1 MRVHLSEEST
11 IDAVNGEA
19 SPEVRR
25 HLEACP
31 ECSARVAECAAACDL
46 AVGAPV
52 PEPPPL
58 YWETFRKQ
66 VGRRVAEETGRRRL
80 SPWLAPVL
88 AAAAAVLIAVS
99 FQRGGA
105 PAAPVPSTV
114 AVLPAWTALPPA
126 EEDAG
131 LAVLQAFELTDGT
144 LEGALPV
151 ESVAG
156 ALADLS
162 EDESADLAEALRRE
176 LGALEAL

>member
-19 SPEVRR
+19 TPEVRR
-25 HLEACP
+25 HLEACA
-31 ECSARVAECAAACDL
+31 ECAARVAECAAACDL
-46 AVGAPV
+46 AVGASV
-52 PEPPPL
+52 PEPPAL
-58 YWETFRKQ
+58 YWETFRTQ
-66 VGRRVAEETGRRRL
+66 VGRRVAEEGGRRL
-80 SPWLAPVL
+80 SPWLLPVM
-88 AAAAAVLIAVS
+88 AAAAAVLVAVS

-114 AVLPAWTALPPA
+114 GVLPAWTALPPA
-126 EEDAG
+126 EDDPG

-144 LEGALPV
+144 LEAALPV

-156 ALADLS
+156 ALVDLT

-176 LGALEAL
+176 IGAAEAL

>member
-46 AVGAPV
+46 AVGATV
-52 PEPPPL
+52 PEPPHL
-58 YWETFRKQ
+58 YWETFRSQ
-66 VGRRVAEETGRRRL
+66 VGRRVAEETGRRL

-105 PAAPVPSTV
+105 PAVPAPSTV

-131 LAVLQAFELTDGT
+131 LAVLQAFALTDGT
-144 LEGALPV
+144 LEAALPV

-176 LGALEAL
+176 LVALEAL